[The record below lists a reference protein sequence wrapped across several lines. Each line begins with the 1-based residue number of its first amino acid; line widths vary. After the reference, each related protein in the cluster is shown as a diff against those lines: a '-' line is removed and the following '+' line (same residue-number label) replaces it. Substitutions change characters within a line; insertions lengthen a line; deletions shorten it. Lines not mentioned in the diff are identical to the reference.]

1 MASFWGEQLC
11 YARTREREREKRL
24 LFLIDW
30 EDGVF
35 GLLTL
40 CHLSKTCIQVMCY
53 KFLSNRSPKPNLKL
67 ILSTQTSKRNNVAL
81 SYG

>member
-1 MASFWGEQLC
+1 MASFWGEQLR
-11 YARTREREREKRL
+11 YARTRERERKKRL

-40 CHLSKTCIQVMCY
+40 CHLSKTCVQVMCY
-53 KFLSNRSPKPNLKL
+53 KFLSNITMELTTTRQGTKCNKCQSLECK
-67 ILSTQTSKRNNVAL
+67 V
-81 SYG
+81 